1 MIYLVISFFTF
12 LITVITTP
20 FLIQFLI
27 KKGIV
32 DTPKGNDRHIH
43 TTSTP
48 RMGGIIIFGA
58 IIIVTFAF
66 YHDIYSKLFFI
77 SGAFTAF
84 GLGLVDDY
92 KGVKWNIKF
101 IFQSVAAVLLI
112 LSFNA
117 DNLTV
122 IDLFG
127 IKLLPGVNYLV
138 LFLLIVG
145 LLNSFN
151 FMDGL
156 DGLVAGYSLI
166 VASMCFLLNI
176 GSTFIFISYL
186 SAAIIGTTLGFL
198 KYNANPAR
206 IFLGD
211 SGSLTLGYLISG
223 LVILIS
229 SEVSVNPGTKI
240 QTYSN
245 TIDLAF
251 IIIALAVPIS
261 DTIRVM
267 LVRLKQRRHLFLAD
281 NNHLHHI
288 LYNQHIRHKTVVF
301 LIHIFSVMFVL
312 LGIYYAKYSKI
323 NALIVFT
330 ILVISL
336 SSIQYI
342 LSFLIKKNILFT
354 YSKIYNKIPVLLPK
368 FYKIFLMPL
377 VSFGLIFLFIFLI
390 FNEVNEAQKY
400 YNYFLL
406 FIVPSLIYSI
416 STLRKHGYYAE
427 LLVLV
432 NIILFFVITGF
443 NGFFYKLYPV
453 PLFDQINI
461 NQIFNL
467 VLSGMII
474 SFVLFK
480 ERVADITRQFLTGS
494 DLIISV
500 SILFVYIAVQFINIP
515 ESHKISDTLLRSFL
529 VFLFYKI
536 TIAVK
541 PKIHFSLYYVSFLI
555 AVLAVLKSIF

>member
-20 FLIQFLI
+20 FLIQFLT

-43 TTSTP
+43 TNSTP

-58 IIIVTFAF
+58 IFIVTFAF
-66 YHDIYSKLFFI
+66 YHDIYSKIFFI

-92 KGVKWNIKF
+92 IEVKWNIKF
-101 IFQSVAAVLLI
+101 IFQSLAAILLI
-112 LSFNA
+112 LSFNSH
-117 DNLTV
+117 NLTV
-122 IDLFG
+122 IEFLGF
-127 IKLLPGVNYLV
+127 KLLPGINYLV
-138 LFLLIVG
+138 LFILIVG

-176 GSTFIFISYL
+176 GTTFLFISYL

-223 LVILIS
+223 LVIFIS
-229 SEVSVNPGTKI
+229 GEVSVLPGLKA
-240 QTYSN
+240 QAFSS
-245 TIDLAF
+245 TIDLTFVLIVLALP
-251 IIIALAVPIS
+251 IA

-267 LVRLKQRRHLFLAD
+267 LVRLKLRRHLFLAD

-288 LYNQHIRHKTVVF
+288 LYSQNIRHKTVVL
-301 LIHIFSVMFVL
+301 LIHIFSITFVL
-312 LGIYYAKYSKI
+312 LAIIYAKYSKI
-323 NALIVFT
+323 NSLIVFT
-330 ILVISL
+330 IMLISL
-336 SSIQYI
+336 FSIQYI
-342 LSFLIKKNILFT
+342 LSLLIKKNILFT
-354 YSKIYNKIPVLLPK
+354 YSKIYHKIPNLLPK

-377 VSFGLIFLFIFLI
+377 VSFVLIFLFIFLI
-390 FNEVNEAQKY
+390 FNEVNTAQKY
-400 YNYFLL
+400 FNYFLL

-432 NIILFFVITGF
+432 NIILFFIITGF

-480 ERVADITRQFLTGS
+480 ERVSDIKRQFLTGS

-500 SILFVYIAVQFINIP
+500 AILFVYIAVQFIAIP
-515 ESHKISDTLLRSFL
+515 ESYKISDTLLRSFL

-536 TIAVK
+536 VIVVK
-541 PKIHFSLYYVSFLI
+541 PRIHFSLYYISFFI
-555 AVLAVLKSIF
+555 TVLAVIIAIL